1 MPINE
6 VEIMMLPSKF
16 EDRMKL
22 LLKDDYDKFIDSF
35 DQRNVRG
42 IRRNS
47 LKISEDD
54 FLRKIEYLE
63 EPIPWCSD
71 GYYIDYDSR
80 PGKDIYYHCGL
91 FYIQEPS
98 ASLPVELLNP
108 LPGERVLDL
117 CAAPGGKTTQIGA
130 KMKNEGII
138 IANDV
143 NRKRLLSLKRNIQ
156 LFGIT
161 NSIVT
166 NETAETMKVLFG
178 NYFDKILIDAPCSGE
193 GMFRRDEKTKNRY
206 STYEEGKFTD
216 MQKEILD
223 HAKDLLR
230 PGGEMVYS
238 TCTFSTEENEKII
251 SEFLDNNKDF
261 ELTSDIGLH
270 NSIKQLSKGLL
281 GLDEAIRIWPHIAKG
296 EGHFAVKLKKA
307 EDSSSSAGVVDMV
320 ACENRKIDSV
330 KSFADDMGLDIGN
343 WDLTLKKGKI
353 FRETGIITRGMD
365 VFYNGLEVGFEKN
378 GRFMPSQ
385 ALASFLKKDEVN
397 KSVDIGIEGPEALK
411 YLKGETL
418 HINGDKGWNLVA
430 IDGFS
435 AGWGKLSQG
444 VLKNHYLKEWRMM

>member
-1 MPINE
+1 MI
-6 VEIMMLPSKF
+6 LPRKF
-16 EDRMKL
+16 EDKMKI
-22 LLKDDYDKFIDSF
+22 LLKNDCDEFFDSF
-35 DQRNVRG
+35 DQKNVRG
-42 IRRNS
+42 IRRNPM
-47 LKISEDD
+47 KISEED
-54 FLRKIEYLE
+54 FLKKIKYLE
-63 EPIPWCSD
+63 EPIPWCKE
-71 GYYIDYDSR
+71 GYFIDSNSR

-130 KMKNEGII
+130 KMKNKGILV
-138 IANDV
+138 ANDV

-166 NETAETMKVLFG
+166 NETAETMKRSFE
-178 NYFDKILIDAPCSGE
+178 NYFDKILVDAPCSGE

-206 STYEEGKFTD
+206 STYEDNKFTD
-216 MQKEILD
+216 MQKEILN

-251 SEFLDNNKDF
+251 SEFLENNTEFVLID
-261 ELTSDIGLH
+261 DIGLH
-270 NSIKQLSKGLL
+270 NSGNGLSKGLL
-281 GLDEAIRIWPHIAKG
+281 GLHEAFRIWPHIAKG
-296 EGHFAVKLKKA
+296 EGHFAVKLRKSEESSGILGNA
-307 EDSSSSAGVVDMV
+307 EMNKSVNRDIASLEAFVD
-320 ACENRKIDSV
+320 E
-330 KSFADDMGLDIGN
+330 MGLDIGC

-353 FRETGIITRGMD
+353 FKETGIVTKGMD
-365 VFYNGLEVGFEKN
+365 VFYNGLEIGFEKN

-385 ALASFLKKDEVN
+385 ALASYLNKDDVN

-418 HINGDKGWNLVA
+418 HYEGEKGWNLVV
-430 IDGFS
+430 IDGFP